1 MKYAGL
7 LLGVMLV
14 NFPSC
19 GEKKEE
25 PVQRSP
31 KPPRSVQ
38 RKPSDDKASQ
48 PGASA
53 ATVPPAEEG
62 ADASRPPQPEESP
75 SPPATD
81 AAQPPQGSP
90 ASPPPSTPAGT
101 TPAATPAASA
111 PKTER
116 GVEIIRYDPN
126 ADIDLAA
133 RYLDK
138 IGSLIP
144 NRRFNEMRVYV
155 ARLSRTLVYLEGH
168 LPTVSL
174 QVGLER
180 VQTLLAQNQ
189 RDKAAAEIQRILG
202 EIRSLPALSPSN
214 STVTALRDIADNL
227 EGGGDIDTAREALS
241 EIRIAFSSPAD
252 PSAVIQ
258 EIRSSLTSLEIAI
271 SRESP
276 GVIQTQLEALRGLL
290 SKLRAALTSATAPPP
305 SKTP

>member
-7 LLGVMLV
+7 LLGLILV

-25 PVQRSP
+25 PT
-31 KPPRSVQ
+31 KPPLRSV
-38 RKPSDDKASQ
+38 RSTKTKPAGDKAT
-48 PGASA
+48 PPSA
-53 ATVPPAEEG
+53 EGSADTTHPTKTDETLPPPAAG
-62 ADASRPPQPEESP
+62 TTASPQGTGETAKPAAP
-75 SPPATD
+75 SGTTPSTAPPATTK
-81 AAQPPQGSP
+81 A
-90 ASPPPSTPAGT
+90 
-101 TPAATPAASA
+101 
-111 PKTER
+111 ER
-116 GVEIIRYDPN
+116 SIEIIRYDPN

-138 IGSLIP
+138 IGSLIG
-144 NRRFNEMRVYV
+144 NRRFNEMRVYA

-214 STVTALRDIADNL
+214 ATLTALRDIADNL
-227 EGGGDIDTAREALS
+227 ESGGDIDTAREALG

-252 PSAVIQ
+252 PSAIIQ
-258 EIRSSLTSLEIAI
+258 EVRSSLTSLEIAI

-276 GVIQTQLEALRGLL
+276 GVIQTQLETLRGLL
-290 SKLRAALTSATAPPP
+290 GKLRAALTSATSETASAPPVRQ
-305 SKTP
+305 

>member
-1 MKYAGL
+1 MKYACL
-7 LLGVMLV
+7 LLGVILV

-25 PVQRSP
+25 PTKSPP
-31 KPPRSVQ
+31 KPPRSTKS
-38 RKPSDDKASQ
+38 KPSEDKATP
-48 PGASA
+48 PGASQ
-53 ATVPPAEEG
+53 ATTPPADEG
-62 ADASRPPQPEESP
+62 KKSDESLPPPAPGATESP
-75 SPPATD
+75 PGTGETAK
-81 AAQPPQGSP
+81 
-90 ASPPPSTPAGT
+90 PSTPST
-101 TPAATPAASA
+101 KPSA
-111 PKTER
+111 PTTKVER

-138 IGSLIP
+138 ISSLIA
-144 NRRFNEMRVYV
+144 NRRFNEMRVYA
-155 ARLSRTLVYLEGH
+155 ARLSRTLVYMEGH

-180 VQTLLAQNQ
+180 VQTLLAQSQ

-214 STVTALRDIADNL
+214 STVAALRDIAENL
-227 EGGGDIDTAREALS
+227 ESGGDIDTAREAIG
-241 EIRIAFSSPAD
+241 EIRISFSSPTD

-276 GVIQTQLEALRGLL
+276 GVIQTQLETLRGLL
-290 SKLRAALTSATAPPP
+290 SKLRSALTSAATSSATSSGKP
-305 SKTP
+305 TP